1 MLPVE
6 GAPIPSGPR
15 YLFHDPTPPPL
26 PEPPT
31 LTEEVT
37 AGLREFARQAVLT
50 LYVVGGVWWLL
61 DVIGRYRGVL

>member
-15 YLFHDPTPPPL
+15 YLTYDPTPPPL
-26 PEPPT
+26 PELPT

-37 AGLREFARQAVLT
+37 EGVREFARQAVLT
-50 LYVVGGVWWLL
+50 LYVVGVVWWVLY
-61 DVIGRYRGVL
+61 VIGRYRGVL